1 MLKTSNIQVYNWS
14 GAIRGM
20 RNPLNSWHLSDT
32 DWEMSTNELGVE
44 YPTIGENDYSLMRR
58 LAQAGT
64 DHRKYLRQI
73 FVSIDIDAP
82 LFWWKEMDTYK
93 VGTTANSCS
102 TMHKIHSKE
111 FTMEDFTVENCE
123 GEALAIIDNTIREL
137 NILRDLYN
145 TTKEKKYWR
154 MMIELLP
161 SSYNQ
166 LRTVTLNYEV
176 LANIYRAR
184 HSHKLYEWHIL
195 CDVIEALPY
204 SEFITGNYKD

>member
-32 DWEMSTNELGVE
+32 DWEMQTNEIGVE
-44 YPTIGENDYSLMRR
+44 HPTIGENDYSLMRR

-73 FVSIDIDAP
+73 LVSIDIEAP

-111 FTMEDFTVENCE
+111 FTREDFTVESLE
-123 GEALAIIDNTIREL
+123 GEALSIIDNVIVEL
-137 NILRDLYN
+137 NILRNLYN
-145 TTKEKKYWR
+145 TTKDKKYWR
-154 MMIELLP
+154 MMIEILP

-176 LANIYRAR
+176 LANMYRAR
-184 HSHKLYEWHIL
+184 KTHKLYEWHIL
-195 CDVIEALPY
+195 CGVIEALPY